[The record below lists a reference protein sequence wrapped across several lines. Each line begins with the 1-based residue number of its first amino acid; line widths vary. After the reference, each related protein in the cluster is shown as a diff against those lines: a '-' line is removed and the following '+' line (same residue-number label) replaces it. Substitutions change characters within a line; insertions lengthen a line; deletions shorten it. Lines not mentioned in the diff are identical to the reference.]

1 MDFNL
6 ENIIN
11 HKISMLSLLMK
22 RQVLKL
28 IADNNLDITP
38 EQWVVMFYLWQE
50 NGLSIGEI
58 AQRSKKDFANVT
70 RIVDKLIKMDFVTK
84 KKSEKDGR
92 IFHVYIQPKANNIK
106 SDVQNCW
113 KQASDIALQGISETE
128 EQQLVNTLDK
138 IESNLLRDLDN

>member
-6 ENIIN
+6 ENVIN
-11 HKISMLSLLMK
+11 HRISMLALLMK

-58 AQRSKKDFANVT
+58 ANRSKKDIANVT
-70 RIVDKLIKMDFVTK
+70 RIVDKLIKMEYVTK
-84 KKSEKDGR
+84 KKSKKDGR
-92 IFHVYIQPKANNIK
+92 IFNVFIQPKADKIK
-106 SDVQNCW
+106 NDIQNCW
-113 KQASDIALQGISETE
+113 KQASDIALNEISTSEQ
-128 EQQLVNTLDK
+128 QQLVKILGK
-138 IESNLLRDLDN
+138 IENNILKDLE